1 MRRAAGPAA
10 GPPQRRHQ
18 PLGHLVGT
26 CPGWGQPCF
35 LLMPPFLTQLF
46 AQLPDGLAA
55 LLVIGGSL
63 VGGWL
68 LKVLIFWALRAYERR
83 TSSTLAGSVLR
94 HLSAPAAFFIPVL
107 LLAVLLPLASLEAG
121 PLEAARRVVGIA
133 SIVTFAWV
141 LTQVMDVLEDL
152 VLAHYRLDRDNNLAV
167 RKLLTQLQFVKKI
180 GVSLIFFVA
189 LALVLMSFATVR
201 RIGAGLLTSA
211 GIASVIVG
219 FAAQRSLS
227 NLLAGFQIAFTQPIR
242 IDDVLVVEG
251 EWGRVEEITFT
262 NVIMKLWDE
271 RRLVLPLDYF
281 IEKPFQN
288 WTRTSSQLLGTV
300 FLHVDYSLPVEAVRT
315 ELTRIAAG
323 TPRWDGRVALVHVT
337 DAQERTLQLRIL
349 VSAADASTA
358 FELRCEVREK
368 LVAFIQTHYPECLPK
383 TRAVVD
389 GPEPAAAAPTLVG

>member
-1 MRRAAGPAA
+1 MKQDAIS
-10 GPPQRRHQ
+10 
-18 PLGHLVGT
+18 
-26 CPGWGQPCF
+26 F
-35 LLMPPFLTQLF
+35 LN
-46 AQLPDGLAA
+46 QLPDGLTA
-55 LLVIGGSL
+55 LLIIGGSL

-68 LKVLIFWALRAYERR
+68 LKVGLFAGLRAYERR
-83 TSSTLAGSVLR
+83 TGSALAGSVVR
-94 HLSAPAAFFIPVL
+94 HMGWALAFFVPVL
-107 LLAVLLPLASLEAG
+107 LLAVLLPLAPLGPG
-121 PLEAARRVVGIA
+121 PLEVMRRIIGIA
-133 SIVTFAWV
+133 SIITFAWV
-141 LTQVMDVLEDL
+141 LMRAIEVLEDL
-152 VLAHYRLDRDNNLAV
+152 VLAHYSLNQTNNLPV
-167 RKLLTQLQFVKKI
+167 RKLLTQLQFVKKV

-227 NLLAGFQIAFTQPIR
+227 NLLAGFQLAFTQPIR

-262 NVIMKLWDE
+262 NVIIKLWDE

-300 FLHVDYSLPVEAVRT
+300 FLYLDYTIPVEAVRA
-315 ELTRIAAG
+315 ELQRIAAS
-323 TPRWDGRVALVHVT
+323 TERWDQRVCVLHVT
-337 DAQERTLQLRIL
+337 DVKERTLELRAL
-349 VSAADASTA
+349 VSAADAPTA

-368 LVAFIQTHYPECLPK
+368 LVAFVQQHYPDCLPK
-383 TRAVVD
+383 TRALVD
-389 GPEPAAAAPTLVG
+389 APEPAPFAPAGAL

>member
-1 MRRAAGPAA
+1 MKEYAT
-10 GPPQRRHQ
+10 
-18 PLGHLVGT
+18 HL
-26 CPGWGQPCF
+26 
-35 LLMPPFLTQLF
+35 LT
-46 AQLPDGLAA
+46 QLPDGLSA

-63 VGGWL
+63 AAGWL
-68 LKVLIFWALRAYERR
+68 LKVGIFWALRAYERR
-83 TSSTLAGSVLR
+83 TASTLAGSVLR
-94 HLSAPAAFFIPVL
+94 HLGTPAAFFIPVL
-107 LLAVLLPLASLEAG
+107 LLAVLLPLAALEPG

-141 LTQVMDVLEDL
+141 LTQAMDVLEDL

-300 FLHVDYSLPVEAVRT
+300 FLHVDYSLPIEALRA
-315 ELTRIAAG
+315 ELARVVAG
-323 TPRWDGRVALVHVT
+323 TPRWDGRVALIHVT

-349 VSAADASTA
+349 VSAADASIA

-368 LVAFIQTHYPECLPK
+368 LVAFIQAHYPECLPK

-389 GPEPAAAAPTLVG
+389 GPEPLVPAASLIA

>member
-1 MRRAAGPAA
+1 MKEYAT
-10 GPPQRRHQ
+10 HL
-18 PLGHLVGT
+18 LGELPEG
-26 CPGWGQPCF
+26 
-35 LLMPPFLTQLF
+35 LT
-46 AQLPDGLAA
+46 A

-63 VGGWL
+63 VAGWL
-68 LKVLIFWALRAYERR
+68 LKVAIFWGLRAYERR
-83 TSSTLAGSVLR
+83 ASSELAGSVVR
-94 HLSAPAAFFIPVL
+94 HLGSAMAFFVPVL
-107 LLAVLLPLASLEAG
+107 VVAILLPLAGLPPG
-121 PLEAARRVVGIA
+121 PLEAMRRVVGIA

-141 LTQVMDVLEDL
+141 LMRAMEVLEDL

-300 FLHVDYSLPVEAVRT
+300 FLHVDYSLPVEALRA
-315 ELTRIAAG
+315 ELARIVAA
-323 TPRWDGRVALVHVT
+323 TPRWDGRVALIHVT
-337 DAQERTLQLRIL
+337 DAKERTLELRVL

-368 LVAFIQTHYPECLPK
+368 LIAFIQANYPECLPK
-383 TRAVVD
+383 TRALVE
-389 GPEPAAAAPTLVG
+389 GPEPLVPAAS

>member
-1 MRRAAGPAA
+1 MKDYAT
-10 GPPQRRHQ
+10 
-18 PLGHLVGT
+18 HL
-26 CPGWGQPCF
+26 
-35 LLMPPFLTQLF
+35 LD
-46 AQLPDGLAA
+46 QLPEGLTA

-63 VGGWL
+63 AAGWL
-68 LKVLIFWALRAYERR
+68 LKVGIFWALRAYERR
-83 TSSTLAGSVLR
+83 TASTLAGSVLR
-94 HLSAPAAFFIPVL
+94 HLGTPASFFIPVL
-107 LLAVLLPLASLEAG
+107 LVAVLLPLAALEPG

-300 FLHVDYSLPVEAVRT
+300 FFYADYTLPVEEVRA
-315 ELTRIAAG
+315 ELARIAAAS
-323 TPRWDGRVALVHVT
+323 PRWDGRVALLHVT
-337 DAQERTLQLRIL
+337 DAQERTIQLRAL
-349 VSAADASTA
+349 VSAADASIA

-368 LVAFIQTHYPECLPK
+368 LVAYLHAQHPDSLPK

-389 GPEPAAAAPTLVG
+389 GPEPLVPRPAPGAPPLVGLG

>member
-1 MRRAAGPAA
+1 MKDYAT
-10 GPPQRRHQ
+10 
-18 PLGHLVGT
+18 HL
-26 CPGWGQPCF
+26 
-35 LLMPPFLTQLF
+35 LEE
-46 AQLPDGLAA
+46 LPDGLTT
-55 LLVIGGSL
+55 LLVTGGSL

-68 LKVLIFWALRAYERR
+68 LKVLIFWVLRAYERR
-83 TSSTLAGSVLR
+83 TGSALAGSVLR
-94 HLSAPAAFFIPVL
+94 HLGAPTAFFLPVL
-107 LLAVLLPLASLEAG
+107 LVAVLLPLAALLPG
-121 PLEAARRVVGIA
+121 PLEVARRVVGIA
-133 SIVTFAWV
+133 SIITFAW
-141 LTQVMDVLEDL
+141 LLMRAMEVLEDL
-152 VLAHYRLDRDNNLAV
+152 VLDHYRLDRDNNLAV

-300 FLHVDYSLPVEAVRT
+300 FLHVDYSLPIDALRA
-315 ELTRIAAG
+315 ELARVVAT

-349 VSAADASTA
+349 VSAIDASTA

-368 LVAFIQTHYPECLPK
+368 LVAFIQATYPECLPK
-383 TRAVVD
+383 TRALVD
-389 GPEPAAAAPTLVG
+389 GPEPLVPLAG

>member
-1 MRRAAGPAA
+1 MKE
-10 GPPQRRHQ
+10 
-18 PLGHLVGT
+18 HLLL
-26 CPGWGQPCF
+26 F
-35 LLMPPFLTQLF
+35 LDQF
-46 AQLPDGLAA
+46 PDGLTA
-55 LLVIGGSL
+55 LLVMGGSL

-68 LKVLIFWALRAYERR
+68 LKVGLFTGLRAYERR
-83 TSSTLAGSVLR
+83 TGSVLAGSVVR
-94 HLSAPAAFFIPVL
+94 HMGLAAAFFVPVL
-107 LLAVLLPLASLEAG
+107 LLAVLLPLAQLTPG
-121 PLEAARRVVGIA
+121 PLEAVRRVVGIA
-133 SIVTFAWV
+133 SIVTFAW
-141 LTQVMDVLEDL
+141 LLMRAMEVLEDL
-152 VLAHYRLDRDNNLAV
+152 VLDHYRLDRDNNLAV

-227 NLLAGFQIAFTQPIR
+227 NLLAGFQLAFTQPIR

-300 FLHVDYSLPVEAVRT
+300 FFYADYTLPVEAVRA
-315 ELTRIAAG
+315 ELIRLAAAS
-323 TPRWDGRVALVHVT
+323 PRWDGRVALLHVT
-337 DAQERTLQLRIL
+337 DAQENTIQLRAL
-349 VSAADASTA
+349 VSAADASIA

-368 LVAFIQTHYPECLPK
+368 LVAFIQDKYPECLPK
-383 TRAVVD
+383 TRALVEGAD
-389 GPEPAAAAPTLVG
+389 ALTKAKAASVIS

>member
-1 MRRAAGPAA
+1 MKEYTT
-10 GPPQRRHQ
+10 Q
-18 PLGHLVGT
+18 L
-26 CPGWGQPCF
+26 
-35 LLMPPFLTQLF
+35 LTQI
-46 AQLPDGLAA
+46 PDGLAA

-68 LKVLIFWALRAYERR
+68 LKVAFFWGLRAYERR
-83 TSSTLAGSVLR
+83 TGSALAGSVVR
-94 HLSAPAAFFIPVL
+94 HLGAPTALFLPVL
-107 LLAVLLPLASLEAG
+107 LAAVLLPLAALAPG
-121 PLEAARRVVGIA
+121 PLEVARRVVGIA
-133 SIVTFAWV
+133 SITTFAWV
-141 LTQVMDVLEDL
+141 LMRAMEVLEDL
-152 VLAHYRLDRDNNLAV
+152 VLDHYRLDRDNNLAV

-262 NVIMKLWDE
+262 NVILKLWDE

-300 FLHVDYSLPVEAVRT
+300 FLHVDYSLPIEALRT
-315 ELTRIAAG
+315 ELARVVAA

-349 VSAADASTA
+349 VSAVDASIA

-368 LVAFIQTHYPECLPK
+368 LIAFIQTHYPECLPK

-389 GPEPAAAAPTLVG
+389 GPEPLVSPVL

>member
-1 MRRAAGPAA
+1 MKEY
-10 GPPQRRHQ
+10 
-18 PLGHLVGT
+18 T
-26 CPGWGQPCF
+26 
-35 LLMPPFLTQLF
+35 TQL
-46 AQLPDGLAA
+46 LTHVPDGLAT
-55 LLVIGGSL
+55 LLIIGSSL
-63 VGGWL
+63 VAGWL
-68 LKVLIFWALRAYERR
+68 LKVGLFWALRAYERR
-83 TSSTLAGSVLR
+83 TGSALAGSVVR
-94 HLSAPAAFFIPVL
+94 HLGRPAAFFLPVL
-107 LLAVLLPLASLEAG
+107 LVAVLLPLAPLAPG
-121 PLEAARRVVGIA
+121 PLEAMRRVVGIA
-133 SIVTFAWV
+133 SISTFAWV
-141 LTQVMDVLEDL
+141 LMRAMEVLEDL

-211 GIASVIVG
+211 GIVSVIVG

-271 RRLVLPLDYF
+271 RRLVLPLGYF

-300 FLHVDYSLPVEAVRT
+300 FVYADYSIPVEAVRA
-315 ELTRIAAG
+315 ELARIVAA

-337 DAQERTLQLRIL
+337 DVKERTLELRAL
-349 VSAADASTA
+349 VSAADASIA

-368 LVAFIQTHYPECLPK
+368 LVAFIQAQYPECLPK

-389 GPEPAAAAPTLVG
+389 GPERLVPAAS

>member
-1 MRRAAGPAA
+1 MREYAT
-10 GPPQRRHQ
+10 
-18 PLGHLVGT
+18 HL
-26 CPGWGQPCF
+26 
-35 LLMPPFLTQLF
+35 LEE
-46 AQLPDGLAA
+46 LPDGLTA
-55 LLVIGGSL
+55 LLVVGGSL

-83 TSSTLAGSVLR
+83 TRSALAGSVLR
-94 HLSAPAAFFIPVL
+94 HLGAATAFFVPVL
-107 LLAVLLPLASLEAG
+107 MVAVLLPLAGLPPG
-121 PLEAARRVVGIA
+121 PLEAGRRVVGIA
-133 SIVTFAWV
+133 SITTFAWV
-141 LTQVMDVLEDL
+141 LMRAMDVLEDL
-152 VLAHYRLDRDNNLAV
+152 VLDHYRLDRDNNLAV

-262 NVIMKLWDE
+262 NVILKIWDE
-271 RRLVLPLDYF
+271 RRLVLPLGYF

-300 FLHVDYSLPVEAVRT
+300 FLYADYSVPVEAVRA
-315 ELTRIAAG
+315 ELARIVAA

-337 DAQERTLQLRIL
+337 DVKERTLELRIL

-368 LVAFIQTHYPECLPK
+368 LVAFLQAQHPEALPK

-389 GPEPAAAAPTLVG
+389 GPEPLVRSAT

>member
-1 MRRAAGPAA
+1 MRDYTT
-10 GPPQRRHQ
+10 
-18 PLGHLVGT
+18 HL
-26 CPGWGQPCF
+26 
-35 LLMPPFLTQLF
+35 LTQI
-46 AQLPDGLAA
+46 PDGLAA

-63 VGGWL
+63 VVGWL

-83 TSSTLAGSVLR
+83 TSSALAGSVVR
-94 HLSAPAAFFIPVL
+94 HLGAPTAFFLPVL
-107 LLAVLLPLASLEAG
+107 LAAVLLPLASLPPG
-121 PLEAARRVVGIA
+121 PLEVARRVVGIA

-141 LTQVMDVLEDL
+141 LMRTIEVLEDL
-152 VLAHYRLDRDNNLAV
+152 VLAHYSLDRDNNLAV

-300 FLHVDYSLPVEAVRT
+300 FFYADYTLPVEAVRA
-315 ELTRIAAG
+315 ELTHIAAAS
-323 TPRWDGRVALVHVT
+323 PRWDGRVALLHVT
-337 DAQERTLQLRIL
+337 DAQENTIQLRAL
-349 VSAADASTA
+349 VSAADASIA

-368 LVAFIQTHYPECLPK
+368 LVAYIQATYPECLPK

-389 GPEPAAAAPTLVG
+389 GSELLVRSAS

>member
-1 MRRAAGPAA
+1 MKEYA
-10 GPPQRRHQ
+10 
-18 PLGHLVGT
+18 
-26 CPGWGQPCF
+26 
-35 LLMPPFLTQLF
+35 TQLLTHF
-46 AQLPDGLAA
+46 PQELTA
-55 LLVIGGSL
+55 LLILAGSL
-63 VGGWL
+63 VAGWL
-68 LKVLIFWALRAYERR
+68 LKLVIFWALGAYERR
-83 TSSTLAGSVLR
+83 TGSALAGSVVR
-94 HLSAPAAFFIPVL
+94 HLGSPAALFLPVL
-107 LLAVLLPLASLEAG
+107 LLAVLLPLASLSPG

-141 LTQVMDVLEDL
+141 LMRAIEVLEDL
-152 VLAHYRLDRDNNLAV
+152 VLAHYSLDRDNNLAV

-227 NLLAGFQIAFTQPIR
+227 NLLAGFQLAFTQPIR

-300 FLHVDYSLPVEAVRT
+300 FLYADYSLPMEAVRT
-315 ELTRIAAG
+315 ELARIVAA

-337 DAQERTLQLRIL
+337 DAQERTIQLRAL
-349 VSAADASTA
+349 VSAADASIA

-368 LVAFIQTHYPECLPK
+368 LVAFIQEQYPECLPK

-389 GPEPAAAAPTLVG
+389 GPEPLVRPAT

>member
-1 MRRAAGPAA
+1 MKE
-10 GPPQRRHQ
+10 Q
-18 PLGHLVGT
+18 
-26 CPGWGQPCF
+26 F
-35 LLMPPFLTQLF
+35 LQVLSRFPDSLT
-46 AQLPDGLAA
+46 A
-55 LLVIGGSL
+55 LLVMGGSL

-68 LKVLIFWALRAYERR
+68 LKVGLFAGLRAYERR
-83 TSSTLAGSVLR
+83 TGSVLAGAVVR
-94 HLSAPAAFFIPVL
+94 HTGRAAAFFGPVL
-107 LLAVLLPLASLEAG
+107 LLAVLLPLAPLAPG
-121 PLEAARRVVGIA
+121 PLEAVRRVVGIA
-133 SIVTFAWV
+133 SIVTFAW
-141 LTQVMDVLEDL
+141 LLMQAMEVLEEL

-242 IDDVLVVEG
+242 IDDVLVVES

-288 WTRTSSQLLGTV
+288 WTRSSSQLLGTV
-300 FLHVDYSLPVEAVRT
+300 FLYADYTLPIEAVRT
-315 ELTRIAAG
+315 ELARIVAD
-323 TPRWDGRVALVHVT
+323 TPRWDGRVALVQVT
-337 DAQERTLQLRIL
+337 DAQATTIQLRAL
-349 VSAADASTA
+349 VSATDASTA
-358 FELRCEVREK
+358 FDLRCEVREK
-368 LVAFIQTHYPECLPK
+368 LVAFIQAKYPECLPK
-383 TRAVVD
+383 TRAVVE
-389 GPEPAAAAPTLVG
+389 GPVLPA

>member
-1 MRRAAGPAA
+1 MKDYATR
-10 GPPQRRHQ
+10 
-18 PLGHLVGT
+18 
-26 CPGWGQPCF
+26 
-35 LLMPPFLTQLF
+35 LLD
-46 AQLPDGLAA
+46 QLPESLTA

-63 VGGWL
+63 LLGWL
-68 LKVLIFWALRAYERR
+68 LKVGIFWLLRAYERR
-83 TSSTLAGSVLR
+83 TGSTLPGSVVR
-94 HLSAPAAFFIPVL
+94 HLGRATAFFVPVL
-107 LLAVLLPLASLEAG
+107 LLAVLLPLASLEPG

-141 LTQVMDVLEDL
+141 LMQAMDVLEDL

-189 LALVLMSFATVR
+189 LALMSFATVR

-300 FLHVDYSLPVEAVRT
+300 FLHVDYSLPVEAVRA
-315 ELTRIAAG
+315 ELARIAAG

-368 LVAFIQTHYPECLPK
+368 LVAFIQTHYPESLPK

>member
-1 MRRAAGPAA
+1 MKEYVT
-10 GPPQRRHQ
+10 
-18 PLGHLVGT
+18 HL
-26 CPGWGQPCF
+26 
-35 LLMPPFLTQLF
+35 LD
-46 AQLPDGLAA
+46 QLPAGLTA

-63 VGGWL
+63 VAGWL
-68 LKVLIFWALRAYERR
+68 FKVALFWALRAYERR
-83 TSSTLAGSVLR
+83 TGSELARSVVR
-94 HLSAPAAFFIPVL
+94 HLGPPAALFLPVL
-107 LLAVLLPLASLEAG
+107 LVAVLLPLADLAPG
-121 PLEAARRVVGIA
+121 PLEAVRRVVGIA
-133 SIVTFAWV
+133 SISTFAWMLMRAV
-141 LTQVMDVLEDL
+141 DVLEDL

-227 NLLAGFQIAFTQPIR
+227 NLLAGFQLAFTQPIR

-262 NVIMKLWDE
+262 NVILKLWDE

-300 FLHVDYSLPVEAVRT
+300 FLYADYSIPVEAVRT
-315 ELTRIAAG
+315 ELARIVAG

-337 DAQERTLQLRIL
+337 DVKERTLELRAL
-349 VSAADASTA
+349 VSATDASTA

-368 LVAFIQTHYPECLPK
+368 LVAFIQAQYPECLPK

-389 GPEPAAAAPTLVG
+389 GPEPLVPPAA

>member
-1 MRRAAGPAA
+1 MKNYA
-10 GPPQRRHQ
+10 
-18 PLGHLVGT
+18 
-26 CPGWGQPCF
+26 
-35 LLMPPFLTQLF
+35 TQLLT
-46 AQLPDGLAA
+46 QLPDGLSA
-55 LLVIGGSL
+55 LLVVGGSL
-63 VGGWL
+63 VAGWL
-68 LKVLIFWALRAYERR
+68 LKVGIFWLLRAYERR
-83 TSSTLAGSVLR
+83 TSSTLAGSVVR
-94 HLSAPAAFFIPVL
+94 HLGTPAAYFIPVL
-107 LLAVLLPLASLEAG
+107 LVAVLLPLAALEPG
-121 PLEAARRVVGIA
+121 PLEAVRRVVGIA

-211 GIASVIVG
+211 GIASVIIG
-219 FAAQRSLS
+219 FAAQRSLA

-337 DAQERTLQLRIL
+337 DAQKRTLQLRIL

>member
-1 MRRAAGPAA
+1 MKEYV
-10 GPPQRRHQ
+10 
-18 PLGHLVGT
+18 LS
-26 CPGWGQPCF
+26 F
-35 LLMPPFLTQLF
+35 FD
-46 AQLPDGLAA
+46 QLPGGLIA
-55 LLVIGGSL
+55 LLVMGGSL
-63 VGGWL
+63 VGGFL
-68 LKVLIFWALRAYERR
+68 LKVGLFWALRAYERR
-83 TSSTLAGSVLR
+83 TGSALAASVCR
-94 HLSAPAAFFIPVL
+94 HLGLALSFFVPVL
-107 LLAVLLPLASLEAG
+107 LVAVLLPLAPLAPG
-121 PLEAARRVVGIA
+121 PLEAVRRVVGIA
-133 SIVTFAWV
+133 SIITFAWV
-141 LTQVMDVLEDL
+141 LMRAMEVLEDL

-300 FLHVDYSLPVEAVRT
+300 FFYADYTLPVEEVRA
-315 ELTRIAAG
+315 ELARIAAAS
-323 TPRWDGRVALVHVT
+323 PRWDGRVALLHVT
-337 DAQERTLQLRIL
+337 DAQERTIQLRAL
-349 VSAADASTA
+349 VSAADASIA

-368 LVAFIQTHYPECLPK
+368 LVAFLQARYPECLPK

-389 GPEPAAAAPTLVG
+389 GPEPLVPAPAAGSGLLG

>member
-1 MRRAAGPAA
+1 
-10 GPPQRRHQ
+10 
-18 PLGHLVGT
+18 
-26 CPGWGQPCF
+26 
-35 LLMPPFLTQLF
+35 MPPFLTQVF

-55 LLVIGGSL
+55 LLIIGGSL

-68 LKVLIFWALRAYERR
+68 LKVVLFWALRAYERR
-83 TSSTLAGSVLR
+83 TASTLAGSVLR
-94 HLSAPAAFFIPVL
+94 HLGTPAAFFLPVL
-107 LLAVLLPLASLEAG
+107 LVAVLLPLAALGPG

-133 SIVTFAWV
+133 SIITFAWV

-152 VLAHYRLDRDNNLAV
+152 VLTHYRLDRDNNLAV

-262 NVIMKLWDE
+262 NVILKLWDE

-300 FLHVDYSLPVEAVRT
+300 FFYADYTLPVEAVRA
-315 ELTRIAAG
+315 ELTRIAAAS
-323 TPRWDGRVALVHVT
+323 PRWDGRVALLHVT
-337 DAQERTLQLRIL
+337 DAQERTIQLRAL
-349 VSAADASTA
+349 VSAADASIA

-368 LVAFIQTHYPECLPK
+368 LVAYLQATHPDSLPK

-389 GPEPAAAAPTLVG
+389 SPEPLVPHPAPSGPPLVGLG